1 MLLSSVHKWSL
12 GPSELCYIKGN
23 LKALSVVLQKKS
35 KISLGFCTF
44 LKPSKLEWS
53 TQFQNILIY
62 TFVILYFNS
71 CRIALFHHLNILG
84 GCCGDFVV
92 AYWNI
97 SIFFMIHVLHVLNV
111 AVLYILIAVNL
122 VLAYPHLLCYFILLR
137 GACSFPEK
145 HKVTCMFLYR
155 FSCGWPNSSRDYIF
169 VETLS

>member
-1 MLLSSVHKWSL
+1 MLYKGKLEGSV
-12 GPSELCYIKGN
+12 CRF
-23 LKALSVVLQKKS
+23 AKKF
-35 KISLGFCTF
+35 KNFPGFLHF

-62 TFVILYFNS
+62 MFVILYFNS

-145 HKVTCMFLYR
+145 HKVICMFLYR

-169 VETLS
+169 VERLS